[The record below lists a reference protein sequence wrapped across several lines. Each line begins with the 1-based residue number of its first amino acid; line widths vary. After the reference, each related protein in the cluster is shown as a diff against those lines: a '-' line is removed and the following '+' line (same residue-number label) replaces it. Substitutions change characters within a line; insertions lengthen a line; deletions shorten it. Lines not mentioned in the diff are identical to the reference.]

1 MNTDLRKKAKNDFEK
16 KIKSMNNAVFEKSM
30 ENVRKHRDINLPQQ
44 KKEGIIK
51 YQIQIYLPQ
60 SFSQNIF

>member
-1 MNTDLRKKAKNDFEK
+1 MNTDLRKKAKNDLEK
-16 KIKSMNNAVFEKSM
+16 KFKSMNNAVFEKSM
-30 ENVRKHRDINLPQQ
+30 ENVRKHRDINLSQQ

-51 YQIQIYLPQ
+51 YQIQIYWPQ

>member
-16 KIKSMNNAVFEKSM
+16 KFKSMNNAVFEKSM
-30 ENVRKHRDINLPQQ
+30 ENVRKHRDINLSQQ

-51 YQIQIYLPQ
+51 YQIQIYWPQ

>member
-16 KIKSMNNAVFEKSM
+16 KFKWMNNAVFEKSM
-30 ENVRKHRDINLPQQ
+30 ENVRKHRDINLSQQ

>member
-30 ENVRKHRDINLPQQ
+30 ENVRKHRDINLSQQ

-51 YQIQIYLPQ
+51 YQIQIYWPQ

>member
-16 KIKSMNNAVFEKSM
+16 KLKSMNNAVFEKSM
-30 ENVRKHRDINLPQQ
+30 VNVRKHKDINLSQQ
-44 KKEGIIK
+44 KREGIIK

>member
-30 ENVRKHRDINLPQQ
+30 VNVRKHKDINLSQQ
-44 KKEGIIK
+44 KREGIIK

>member
-16 KIKSMNNAVFEKSM
+16 KFKSMNNAVFEKSM
-30 ENVRKHRDINLPQQ
+30 ENVRKHRDINLSQQ

>member
-1 MNTDLRKKAKNDFEK
+1 
-16 KIKSMNNAVFEKSM
+16 MNNAVFEKSM
-30 ENVRKHRDINLPQQ
+30 VNVRKHKDINLSQQ
-44 KKEGIIK
+44 KREGIIK